1 MRRFTLLLAFLFS
14 TALFSQGA
22 WTKSKNEVYTQ
33 LSYYSIGGYSG
44 IYGDPGYQSERKLT
58 DNTIQLYAE
67 YGATDKTTFVFSLP
81 IKMIKAEG
89 LVDASATPIT
99 VAGSE
104 TALGNV
110 VIGVKQR
117 FHQGTWVISG
127 QLNVGLN
134 TGKFFEESG
143 LRSGFD
149 TYTLSPKLNV
159 GRSFGRFF
167 AQGSTGVD
175 IRFNDY
181 SSNFVL
187 DAELGAKPFNRLW
200 AIAFLNLSS
209 SFENGEVALPANNLV
224 TGLYVNDQ
232 EYTGYGLKLIFEVS
246 DKIGFLA
253 NYTSAISG
261 NNVPRRAVLGG
272 GVYTKF

>member
-1 MRRFTLLLAFLFS
+1 MRRFTALLAFLFT

-67 YGATDKTTFVFSLP
+67 YGASDKTTFVFSLP
-81 IKMIKAEG
+81 FKLIKAG
-89 LVDASATPIT
+89 DLVDASTTPLT
-99 VAGSE
+99 TEASE

-110 VIGVKQR
+110 TLGVKHL

-127 QLNVGLN
+127 QLNLGLN
-134 TGKFFEESG
+134 SGKFFEESG

-149 TYTLSPKLNV
+149 AYTISPKINV

-175 IRFNDY
+175 FRTNGY

-187 DAELGAKPFNRLW
+187 DVELGVKPFNKFW
-200 AIAFLNLSS
+200 AIAFLSNSS
-209 SFENGEVALPANNLV
+209 SFNNGDVILPASNLA
-224 TGLYVNDQ
+224 TAFYINDQ
-232 EYTGYGLKLIFEVS
+232 EFTAYGFKAIFEVT
-246 DKIGFLA
+246 DTIGILA
-253 NYTSAISG
+253 NYTSALSG
-261 NNVPRRAVLGG
+261 NNVPRRAVIGFGL
-272 GVYTKF
+272 YSKF